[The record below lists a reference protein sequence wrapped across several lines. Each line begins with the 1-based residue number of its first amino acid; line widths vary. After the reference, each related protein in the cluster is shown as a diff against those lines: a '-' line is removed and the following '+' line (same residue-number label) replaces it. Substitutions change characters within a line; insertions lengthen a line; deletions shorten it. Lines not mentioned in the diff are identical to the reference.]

1 MSSRLEKIQ
10 AALAAAK
17 GKGTTP
23 TDRPKITEIAWKP
36 KLGENLVRLI
46 YPTTQ
51 DLPYYLVRYYDF
63 GVLESYPIL
72 SPNSF
77 GGYTDPIQNACKEL
91 RSGDSEEKALAN
103 QFKTKQN
110 YFFPVIV
117 RGEEAKGVQMWQVP
131 YKKEDMVLNLF
142 STESVEEYGD
152 VTDEQ
157 EGRDLRVTCVE
168 SPVPNA
174 KKPTFYPEIV
184 SVVPKVKSTQLGT
197 DDQIEEWTSKI
208 PDVYSYYAKKS
219 NDELE
224 KLFEKKVQKL
234 LGEYEEQ
241 EEQEEEKAEETSTP
255 NVEAPKE
262 TVVKDV
268 VTKGKSAPKLAKSV
282 DEELEDFDKMFE
294 EKQ

>member
-17 GKGTTP
+17 GKGTTT
-23 TDRPKITEIAWKP
+23 TDRPKINEISWKP

-46 YPTTQ
+46 YPSTQ

-77 GGYTDPIQNACKEL
+77 GGYTDPIQNTCQEL
-91 RSGDSEEKALAN
+91 RKGNSEEKELASK
-103 QFKTKQN
+103 FRTKQH

-117 RGEEAKGVQMWQVP
+117 RGEESKGVQMWQVP
-131 YKKEDMVLNLF
+131 PKKEDMVLNLF
-142 STESVEEYGD
+142 STQSVEEYGD

-157 EGRDLRVTCVE
+157 EGRDLRITCVE
-168 SPVPNA
+168 SPIPNA
-174 KKPTFYPEIV
+174 QKPTTYPEIV
-184 SVVPKVKSTQLGT
+184 SVVPKVKATQLGT

-208 PDVYSYYAKKS
+208 PDVYSYYAKKT
-219 NDELE
+219 NEELE

-241 EEQEEEKAEETSTP
+241 EEQEEEKSEETD
-255 NVEAPKE
+255 APKE
-262 TVVKDV
+262 TVVKEV
-268 VTKGKSAPKLAKSV
+268 ITKGKSAPKLAKTV

-294 EKQ
+294 EK